1 MIREKEALNLKEN
14 NEDSWGTEE
23 REGGGNDAFIV

>member
-14 NEDSWGTEE
+14 KEDSWGIGE
-23 REGGGNDAFIV
+23 RKRGGNDTFIV